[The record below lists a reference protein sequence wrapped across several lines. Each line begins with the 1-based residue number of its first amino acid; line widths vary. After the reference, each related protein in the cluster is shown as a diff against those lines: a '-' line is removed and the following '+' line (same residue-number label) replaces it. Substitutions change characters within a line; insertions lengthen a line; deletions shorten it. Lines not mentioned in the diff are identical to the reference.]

1 MFTVKRAIIIAAGF
15 GSRMGALTQDTPK
28 PMLKVHGER
37 IIDNTIRKLIENG
50 IEEIHVVVGYHKERF
65 QEVKEVFPQIDL
77 IENPYFETCNN
88 ISSLY
93 VARDYLE
100 ECMIL
105 EGDQYFFSA
114 APLAREFEHT
124 EYNAFW
130 VNEPSVEWIAE
141 VDQKGRITVCHE
153 NGADRGWLFYG
164 VSRWT
169 SEDGRKLKRCLE
181 YEFEINNT
189 RNCYWDRVPVFLYP
203 EQFEIFI
210 RKGSPYDRVE
220 LDNIRELAAV
230 DDHYAAMLEVR
241 T

>member
-1 MFTVKRAIIIAAGF
+1 MAAGF

-100 ECMIL
+100 E
-105 EGDQYFFSA
+105 
-114 APLAREFEHT
+114 
-124 EYNAFW
+124 
-130 VNEPSVEWIAE
+130 
-141 VDQKGRITVCHE
+141 
-153 NGADRGWLFYG
+153 
-164 VSRWT
+164 
-169 SEDGRKLKRCLE
+169 
-181 YEFEINNT
+181 
-189 RNCYWDRVPVFLYP
+189 
-203 EQFEIFI
+203 
-210 RKGSPYDRVE
+210 
-220 LDNIRELAAV
+220 
-230 DDHYAAMLEVR
+230 
-241 T
+241 